1 MQYRTVEKEERADS
15 QRASVLNGAGRERID
30 ASGNATKG
38 VKKKKKERSVRREGI
53 RRRRA
58 ISATSNDREMGT
70 AREGNADAD

>member
-15 QRASVLNGAGRERID
+15 QRVSVLNGAGRERID

-38 VKKKKKERSVRREGI
+38 VKKKEKRSVRRKGI
-53 RRRRA
+53 RRHRA